1 MARGDR
7 SNYESYQK
15 DAFDNPPKGPIG
27 VHRGNTSLLSRA
39 IPYFI
44 VVVVAV
50 LAGLLVWGFYSGE
63 LQKAFTGH
71 SQSQSQTVTTPK
83 ATKKTEKKKAA
94 KDDTDTKSDTKSDA
108 DASTNQ
114 QQAAPQPTQQVN
126 KQTAVQVINATHT
139 NGYAAKK
146 KAVLVQ
152 AGYSS
157 VTAGNAT
164 GNLPSSTVVWYQNDN
179 DKATA
184 QDVAN
189 TLGIQA
195 VEQQSGIAQAIVVM
209 LLN

>member
-1 MARGDR
+1 MARDDR

-27 VHRGNTSLLSRA
+27 VHRGNTSLLSRS

-63 LQKAFTGH
+63 LQKTFAGH
-71 SQSQSQTVTTPK
+71 NQSQSQTTTSE
-83 ATKKTEKKKAA
+83 KTEKKKPA
-94 KDDTDTKSDTKSDA
+94 KSKTDTKSNTKSDA

-114 QQAAPQPTQQVN
+114 QQAAPQPAQQVN
-126 KQTAVQVINATHT
+126 KQTAVQVLNATGT
-139 NGYAAKK
+139 TGYAAQK
-146 KAVLVQ
+146 KAVLDQ
-152 AGYSS
+152 AGYSN
-157 VTAGNAT
+157 VTAGNPT
-164 GNLPSSTVVWYQNDN
+164 GDVPASTVVWYANEA

-189 TLGIQA
+189 TLGISS
-195 VEQQSGIAQAIVVM
+195 VEQKSDAGQPIVV
-209 LLN
+209 LLQN

>member
-1 MARGDR
+1 MARDDR
-7 SNYESYQK
+7 GNYESYQK

-27 VHRGNTSLLSRA
+27 VHRGNTSLLSRSV
-39 IPYFI
+39 PYII
-44 VVVVAV
+44 VVIVAI

-63 LQKAFTGH
+63 LQKTFSGH
-71 SQSQSQTVTTPK
+71 SQSQSQTVAAP
-83 ATKKTEKKKAA
+83 KTEKKKVV
-94 KDDTDTKSDTKSDA
+94 KEDTDTKSKSDT
-108 DASTNQ
+108 DTSTNQQQQQ
-114 QQAAPQPTQQVN
+114 QQAAPQPAQQVN

-139 NGYAAKK
+139 TGYAAKK
-146 KAVLVQ
+146 KAVLDQ

-157 VTAGNAT
+157 VTAGNAS
-164 GNLPSSTVVWYQNDN
+164 GALPASTVVWYQNDN

-195 VEQQSGIAQAIVVM
+195 VEQHSGIPQAIVVM

>member
-1 MARGDR
+1 MARDDR
-7 SNYESYQK
+7 ANYESYQK

-27 VHRGNTSLLSRA
+27 VHRGNTSLLSRS

-44 VVVVAV
+44 VVIVAI

-71 SQSQSQTVTTPK
+71 SESQSQSVAAP
-83 ATKKTEKKKAA
+83 KTEKKKAV
-94 KDDTDTKSDTKSDA
+94 KEDTDTTSKSDTDT
-108 DASTNQ
+108 STNQ
-114 QQAAPQPTQQVN
+114 QQQQATPQPTQQVN
-126 KQTAVQVINATHT
+126 KQTAVQVVNATRT
-139 NGYAAKK
+139 TGYAAKK
-146 KAVLVQ
+146 KAVLDQ

-164 GNLPSSTVVWYQNDN
+164 GTLPASTVVWYQNDS

-195 VEQQSGIAQAIVVM
+195 VEQHNGISQAIVVM